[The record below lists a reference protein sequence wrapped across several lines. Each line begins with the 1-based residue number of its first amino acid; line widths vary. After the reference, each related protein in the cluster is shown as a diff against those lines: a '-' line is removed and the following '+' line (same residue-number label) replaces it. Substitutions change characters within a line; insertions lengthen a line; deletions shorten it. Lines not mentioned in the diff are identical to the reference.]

1 MERIKS
7 VRRVRQASG
16 EKLLMLAVLGNA
28 RVKQAVERELDR
40 RSRLGRQI
48 QELVR
53 QPARAA

>member
-7 VRRVRQASG
+7 LRKVRQASG

-40 RSRLGRQI
+40 RARLGQQI
-48 QELVR
+48 QELAR
-53 QPARAA
+53 EPAWAA